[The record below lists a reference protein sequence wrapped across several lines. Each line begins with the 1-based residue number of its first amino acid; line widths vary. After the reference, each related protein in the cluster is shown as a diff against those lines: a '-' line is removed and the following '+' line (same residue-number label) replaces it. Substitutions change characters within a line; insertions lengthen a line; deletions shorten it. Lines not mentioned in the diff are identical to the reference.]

1 MPLPVGIEA
10 GCRRYSSA
18 LIAID
23 RRGIDWWRGFPRR
36 QEHAVLSRG
45 RTARQPFR
53 VNVQFCKC
61 KVVDPDEMM
70 ASSGF
75 GLMAAAS
82 RTWLT
87 LRTPKTTGK
96 ADADPGNRSRPAQS
110 RSTPTSAKGARAAHA
125 MTNRALCRWPQPGSA
140 PGSCAYN
147 APAAPPLTAGRRRA
161 AVGSASTPAPGLPLH

>member
-1 MPLPVGIEA
+1 M
-10 GCRRYSSA
+10 
-18 LIAID
+18 
-23 RRGIDWWRGFPRR
+23 
-36 QEHAVLSRG
+36 LSRG

-53 VNVQFCKC
+53 VSVQFCKC

-110 RSTPTSAKGARAAHA
+110 RSTPTSAKGARATTQLRTGPCVADHSQA
-125 MTNRALCRWPQPGSA
+125 QRLAPVRTTHQP
-140 PGSCAYN
+140 
-147 APAAPPLTAGRRRA
+147 LRR
-161 AVGSASTPAPGLPLH
+161 